1 MAEINDRI
9 VWQTIFKIE
18 IIQSNGKEGE
28 RGMPVNS
35 FDDYPLSWKPDL
47 SKMKGPKYA
56 ALAELLEDDIKS
68 GKLKAGT
75 KMPPQRELADF
86 LDLNLSTI
94 SKAYKLCG
102 QKGLLSASVG
112 NGTYVAS
119 DAAAETVLLCGR
131 ENTHI
136 IEMGAIVPS
145 VSCNL
150 MVKQYAE
157 RLMKRPDALQLFSY
171 GAPGGTKRQC
181 EAGAAWLG
189 KSGFDT
195 DREHI
200 VLAAGGQNALT
211 AVLGALWKAG
221 DKIGTEEATYPGVK
235 TAAKLFGIHLLPVR
249 MSNLEITEEGIRYAI
264 QNENIKGLYV
274 IPDYQNPTAHIM
286 SLETRKMIAKV
297 AGEENLLV
305 IEDGINNL
313 LEENPLPPIAAFAP
327 EQVIYLSSL
336 SKTISPG
343 LRTAF
348 IHVPDRFHERL
359 VTALYAM
366 NIAISPL
373 LATVSAALIED
384 GAADEIV
391 AGRKKDIRERN
402 MVVNQI
408 LQGFVSPGEL
418 TAPLRYVRLP
428 EYFTGKSFE
437 ICAKQAGVEVYG
449 AERFCVGNR
458 IPEKAVRIS
467 VITPPSLEILT
478 EGLHR
483 LRALLK

>member
-1 MAEINDRI
+1 
-9 VWQTIFKIE
+9 
-18 IIQSNGKEGE
+18 
-28 RGMPVNS
+28 MPVNS

-47 SKMKGPKYA
+47 GKMAGPKYV
-56 ALAELLEDDIKS
+56 ALAELLEEDIKS

-75 KMPPQRELADF
+75 KLPPQRELADF

-102 QKGLLSASVG
+102 QKGLVSASVG
-112 NGTYVAS
+112 NGTYVSS

-131 ENTHI
+131 ENAHI

-145 VSCNL
+145 VTANL
-150 MVKQYAE
+150 KVKQYTE
-157 RLMKRPDALQLFSY
+157 NLMKKPDALQLFSY

-181 EAGAAWLG
+181 KAGVTWLG

-195 DREHI
+195 DMEHI
-200 VLAAGGQNALT
+200 IPAAGGQNAIT
-211 AVLGALWKAG
+211 AVFGALFETG
-221 DKIGTEEATYPGVK
+221 DKIGTEPMTYPGVK

-249 MSNLEITEEGIRYAI
+249 IYDDEITEEGLRYALR
-264 QNENIKGLYV
+264 NENIRGLYV

-286 SLETRKMIAKV
+286 SLGTRKMIARV
-297 AGEENLLV
+297 AGEEDLLV

-313 LEENPLPPIAAFAP
+313 LEENPVPPVAAFAP
-327 EQVIYLSSL
+327 EQVIYISSL
-336 SKTISPG
+336 SKTVSPG

-348 IHVPDRFHERL
+348 IHVPDRFHERV
-359 VTALYAM
+359 VTALYSM

-384 GAADEIV
+384 GAADAII
-391 AGRKKDIRERN
+391 ADRKKEIRERN
-402 MVVNQI
+402 AVVDRI
-408 LQGFVSPGEL
+408 LEGFVLPGEL

-437 ICAKQAGVEVYG
+437 ICARQAGVEVYG

-467 VITPPSLEILT
+467 VTTPPSLEILT
-478 EGLHR
+478 EGLNR
-483 LRALLK
+483 LKALLK

>member
-1 MAEINDRI
+1 M
-9 VWQTIFKIE
+9 
-18 IIQSNGKEGE
+18 
-28 RGMPVNS
+28 
-35 FDDYPLSWKPDL
+35 
-47 SKMKGPKYA
+47 
-56 ALAELLEDDIKS
+56 AELLEEDIKS

-75 KMPPQRELADF
+75 KLPPQRELADF

-102 QKGLLSASVG
+102 QKGLVSASVG
-112 NGTYVAS
+112 NGTYVSS

-145 VSCNL
+145 VTANL
-150 MVKQYAE
+150 KVKQYME
-157 RLMKRPDALQLFSY
+157 NLMKKPDALQLFSY

-181 EAGAAWLG
+181 KAGVTWLG

-195 DREHI
+195 DMEHI
-200 VLAAGGQNALT
+200 IPAAGGQNAIT
-211 AVLGALWKAG
+211 AVFGALFETG
-221 DKIGTEEATYPGVK
+221 DKIGTEPMTYPGVK

-249 MSNLEITEEGIRYAI
+249 TYDDEITEEGLRYALR
-264 QNENIKGLYV
+264 NENIRGLYV

-286 SLETRKMIAKV
+286 SLVTRKMIARV
-297 AGEENLLV
+297 AGEEDLLV

-313 LEENPLPPIAAFAP
+313 LEENPVPPVAAFAP
-327 EQVIYLSSL
+327 EQVIYISSL
-336 SKTISPG
+336 SKTVSPG

-348 IHVPDRFHERL
+348 IHVPDRFHERV
-359 VTALYAM
+359 VTALYSM

-384 GAADEIV
+384 GAADAII
-391 AGRKKDIRERN
+391 ADRKKEIRERN
-402 MVVNQI
+402 AVVNRI
-408 LQGFVSPGEL
+408 LEGFVLPGEL
-418 TAPLRYVRLP
+418 TVPLRYVRLP

-437 ICAKQAGVEVYG
+437 ICARQAGVEVYG

-467 VITPPSLEILT
+467 VTTPPSLEILT
-478 EGLHR
+478 EGLNR
-483 LRALLK
+483 LKALLK